1 MSITI
6 RNATAQDMD
15 SVLQLI
21 QELAIYEKEP
31 NAVKIDE
38 ALLRELGT
46 GDQPLFKC
54 FVADNGEKIVG
65 MALVYFRFST
75 WVGKSLHLEDLVVAQ
90 EERGKGIGTLLY
102 NEVMR
107 YAQAQQVK
115 RVEWVVLDWN
125 TPAISFYQKTG
136 AHLLKD
142 WYLAQMDE
150 GRLNRYLAQIDSHT
164 STK

>member
-1 MSITI
+1 MAITI
-6 RNATAQDMD
+6 RKATASDMYA
-15 SVLQLI
+15 VLDLI
-21 QELAIYEKEP
+21 KELAVYEKQP
-31 NAVKIDE
+31 DAVKIDV
-38 ALLRELGT
+38 ALLQSLGT
-46 GDQPLFKC
+46 GDRPLFQC
-54 FVADNGEKIVG
+54 FVADSETGILG

-90 EERGKGIGTLLY
+90 KERGKGIGTLLY

-107 YAQAQQVK
+107 YAKAEGVK

-125 TPAISFYQKTG
+125 TPAISFYKKTG

-150 GRLNRYLAQIDSHT
+150 RRLNKYLAVIDK
-164 STK
+164 TKTN